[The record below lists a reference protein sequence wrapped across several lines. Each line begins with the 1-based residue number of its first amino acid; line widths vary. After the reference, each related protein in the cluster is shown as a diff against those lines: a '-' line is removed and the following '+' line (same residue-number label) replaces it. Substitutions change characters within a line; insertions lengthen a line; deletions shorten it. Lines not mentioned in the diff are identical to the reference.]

1 MTAGP
6 EHEAIRQWT
15 VLWGM
20 RAMSSTNLKCKNR
33 DLQAYDL
40 PGLRTVASCPEVT
53 NANARVSCTIPMS
66 TSHLSDLFET
76 V

>member
-15 VLWGM
+15 ILWGM
-20 RAMSSTNLKCKNR
+20 RAMSSTNLKCNNR
-33 DLQAYDL
+33 ALQAYAS
-40 PGLRTVASCPEVT
+40 PGLKTVASCPEVN

-66 TSHLSDLFET
+66 TSYFSALFET